1 MQFAALLALA
11 IADSVN
17 PSAIVVALYLLT
29 RSGPAPQV
37 LTYVSA
43 IFLTYF
49 TLGLLLLSGFSLL
62 WPTSGDPLRSWWGL
76 LLQMAI
82 GVGLLVYALRG
93 SARGEPAQ
101 PTLPSKGTYA
111 AVFALGVAV
120 TAMELPTALPYFGA
134 IAVLTSMELS
144 AGPRAAVLAV
154 YNLIFV
160 LPPLLLLAGHELARG
175 RLDERYAALRAR
187 LEHAA
192 DETTR
197 WIAGLLGGALF
208 VTSVIEYVARYAR
221 G

>member
-1 MQFAALLALA
+1 MG
-11 IADSVN
+11 S
-17 PSAIVVALYLLT
+17 
-29 RSGPAPQV
+29 R
-37 LTYVSA
+37 
-43 IFLTYF
+43 
-49 TLGLLLLSGFSLL
+49 
-62 WPTSGDPLRSWWGL
+62 WGL

-82 GVGLLVYALRG
+82 GVGLLVYAFRAP
-93 SARGEPAQ
+93 ARHQMAKPP
-101 PTLPSKGTYA
+101 PTGTGTYA

-134 IAVLTSMELS
+134 IAVLTSMELG

-175 RLDERYAALRAR
+175 RLDERYAALRTR
-187 LEHAA
+187 LELAA

-197 WIAGLLGGALF
+197 WIAGLVGGGLL
-208 VTSVIEYVARYAR
+208 VTSVIEYVARYGR